1 MTIARDK
8 RFEDIR
14 PYNDSEIPAAMQRL
28 AANPL
33 LDQISAWLFPER
45 PADTFR
51 NILRS
56 VKTNSELQARVMY
69 PAVKSLIEKTTAG
82 FTWEGEPNPFPDRG
96 TLYVSNHRDIVL
108 DATLQQLI
116 LYENNITPGEI
127 SFGSNLME
135 FPILLDL
142 GRSNKMFK
150 VFRKYDNIRHL
161 VKNSRHLSDYMRD
174 RISRGI
180 SLWIAQ
186 HDGRSKNGID
196 KTDPGLL
203 KMLSLS
209 DRADVIRSLSS
220 LNITPVAVSYEI
232 EPCDILKVK
241 ESWQKREEGRYV
253 KAPGEDLVSI
263 VTGITQYKGRVHITL
278 CPPVTEKDLTPYAGL
293 SPSAL
298 LKAVA
303 RLIDNRIYRGYKLFG
318 INYAAYDLITGR
330 KEYGDYYTIA
340 DEKLLAQRELLLPQ
354 ENEEILAS
362 MTDMLRHM
370 YANPLKNKIRS
381 GS

>member
-1 MTIARDK
+1 MTTAPDK

-33 LDQISAWLFPER
+33 LDQVSAWLFPER
-45 PADTFR
+45 PGETFR
-51 NILRS
+51 NMLRS
-56 VKTNSELQARVMY
+56 VKTNSELLHQVMY
-69 PAVKSLIEKTTAG
+69 PVVMSIIEKTTAG
-82 FTWEGEPNPFPDRG
+82 YTWEGESNIFADRG
-96 TLYVSNHRDIVL
+96 TLYISNHRDIVM
-108 DATLQQLI
+108 DATLHQLI
-116 LYENNITPGEI
+116 LYKNNFPPGEI

-142 GRSNKMFK
+142 GKSNKMYK
-150 VFRKYDNIRHL
+150 VFRKSENMRQL

-174 RISRGI
+174 RISGGR

-203 KMLSLS
+203 KMLSMS
-209 DRADVIRSLSS
+209 DKNDLIRALSS

-241 ESWQKREEGRYV
+241 ESWQKIKDGRYV

-263 VTGITQYKGRVHITL
+263 VTGITQYKGRVHTTL
-278 CPPVTEKDLTPYAGL
+278 CPPVTEKDLVPYAGL
-293 SPSAL
+293 SPSAFFNTL
-298 LKAVA
+298 AG
-303 RLIDNRIYRGYKLFG
+303 LIDNRIYRGYKLYG

-330 KEYGDYYTIA
+330 KEYGDYYTA
-340 DEKLLAQRELLLPQ
+340 DDQKLLAQRELLLPQ
-354 ENEEILAS
+354 ENREILAS
-362 MTDMLRHM
+362 MTAMLREL
-370 YANPLKNKIRS
+370 YANPVKNKIKY